1 MKTVDVD
8 DAVKAGQGLSELI
21 AGAEPMLIPAVKVEI
36 PAEAQERPDENT
48 LLRLALDRHSVPRT
62 CYANALLVLRHDP
75 RWAGLRLNTLGNRLY
90 RDGRPVGE
98 EQITAEAAI
107 FLARVYGMDFGA
119 QTLKGALLAIAEERT
134 YNPVQEYLEGL
145 VWDQQQRI
153 GWVAEKI
160 LGVKSTQLVE
170 AYVGRFFVGAVA
182 RALQPG
188 CKLDTALI
196 LVGGQGAG
204 KSTFFKVLFGEW
216 FADSPIPIG
225 SKDAFIGLAACWGY
239 EAAELESLS
248 KAGADA
254 VKQFLSASTDTYR
267 GVFQRFA
274 AQHRRHA
281 VLVGST
287 NRKQFLVDET
297 GSRRFWP
304 VEVPGQID
312 LALLREWRDQ
322 IWAEAVAFYKAGH
335 QWWLTPEEE
344 LLRVADAGGY
354 TEEDPWD
361 DIVRAYLAKQFS
373 SPVQIGEVLDELKV
387 PLERQ
392 TQREA
397 RRVASILRKFGY
409 ERRSAPGTSGAR
421 KVWMRGEE

>member
-8 DAVKAGQGLSELI
+8 DAVKAGKTLQELV
-21 AGAEPMLIPAVKVEI
+21 AGAEQVLLPAVKVQI
-36 PAEAQERPDENT
+36 PAEAEERPDDDT
-48 LLRLALDRHSVPRT
+48 LMRLALDNKSMPRT

-75 RWAGLRLNTLGNRLY
+75 RWAGLKLNALGNRLY
-90 RDGRPVGE
+90 RDGKPVRE
-98 EQITAEAAI
+98 EQITADAAI
-107 FLARVYGMDFGA
+107 FLSRVYGVDFGA
-119 QTLKGALLAIAEERT
+119 QTLKGALLAIAEERS

-145 VWDQQQRI
+145 VWDQELRI
-153 GWVAEKI
+153 AWAAERV
-160 LGVKSTQLVE
+160 LGVRSTQLVE
-170 AYVGRFFVGAVA
+170 AYIRRFFVGAVA

-248 KAGADA
+248 KASAEA

-274 AQHRRHA
+274 APHPRHA

-304 VEVPGQID
+304 IEVPGKID
-312 LALLREWRDQ
+312 VELLREWRDQ
-322 IWAEAVAFYKAGH
+322 LWAEAVAWYRSGL

-344 LLRVADAGGY
+344 LLRMADAGEY
-354 TEEDPWD
+354 AEEDPWEEE
-361 DIVRAYLAKQFS
+361 VRLYLAKS
-373 SPVQIGEVLDELKV
+373 YGTAVEISGILAALEV
-387 PLERQ
+387 PTERQ
-392 TQREA
+392 GQREA
-397 RRVASILRKFGY
+397 RRVASILRKYGY
-409 ERRSAPGTSGAR
+409 ERRSAPGTNSSK
-421 KVWMRGEE
+421 KVWMRGGA